1 MTFGH
6 VTERS
11 GNRELR
17 VGQGRQYLMSD
28 QRRKI
33 LVRLRVD
40 CRSGEPPA
48 FRENLLQQFF
58 VAEQRFG
65 QMLDALFIVGPSI
78 REAGRGRRVRRRAC
92 RSRLQARSQ
101 GRRARSNGG
110 TGRGHLQILPWFVE
124 EAT

>member
-33 LVRLRVD
+33 MVRLRVD

-65 QMLDALFIVGPSI
+65 QMLDELFTVGPSI
-78 REAGRGRRVRRRAC
+78 RTTGRGRRIPRSC
-92 RSRLQARSQ
+92 RK
-101 GRRARSNGG
+101 GRK
-110 TGRGHLQILPWFVE
+110 TGRE
-124 EAT
+124 R